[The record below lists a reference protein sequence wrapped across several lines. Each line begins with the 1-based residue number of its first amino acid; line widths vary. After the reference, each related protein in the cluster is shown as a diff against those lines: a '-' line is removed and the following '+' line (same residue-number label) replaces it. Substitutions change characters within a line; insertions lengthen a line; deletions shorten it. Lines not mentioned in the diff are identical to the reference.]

1 LPIYKNE
8 DKREHQGGEDIV
20 GANIHARGSG
30 GSVEGECAGGKETRV
45 LMVEKVKE
53 LFTKIQKEFG
63 EFNKELRK
71 VDELR
76 LLEQGM
82 DM

>member
-1 LPIYKNE
+1 M
-8 DKREHQGGEDIV
+8 
-20 GANIHARGSG
+20 
-30 GSVEGECAGGKETRV
+30 EGECAGGKETRV

-71 VDELR
+71 VDKLR

>member
-45 LMVEKVKE
+45 LMVEKVEE
-53 LFTKIQKEFG
+53 LFTKIQKKFG